1 MKLIGPRAVRYWN
14 TDKNNRMKLQQLKYL
29 LAIVDNGLNITAAAD
44 KLYTSQPG
52 VSKQLKLLEEELGM
66 LLFERKGKS
75 LGSITPTGERVIERA
90 RIIMKEVDNIRTLAS
105 DAFAEEEGS
114 LSIATTHTQAR
125 YVLPEII
132 GEFRKRFPKVSLNLH
147 QGTSEQIADMVEAN
161 RVDFAIATGSRD
173 LFAKLLLVPGYN
185 WNRSIV
191 VPRGHELTR
200 LDRKLQLQD
209 LVKFPLVTYVFS
221 FAGESSLKK
230 AFADEGLEPEVA
242 FTARDADVIK
252 TYVRMGM
259 GVGIVASM
267 AADCSDSEDLQVIS
281 ADGLFPQS
289 MTWIGYRHDTVLRR
303 YMLEF
308 IHLFT
313 SHLSRKQIDAVQRAT
328 NQARIDEIFQ
338 DIEIPMRGGCTDE
351 VIASA

>member
-1 MKLIGPRAVRYWN
+1 
-14 TDKNNRMKLQQLKYL
+14 MKLQQLKYL
-29 LAIVDNGLNITAAAD
+29 LAIVDNGLNITAAAER
-44 KLYTSQPG
+44 LYTSQPG

-75 LGSITPTGERVIERA
+75 LGAITPTGERVIERA

-147 QGTSEQIADMVEAN
+147 QGTSEQIADMVDAN

-173 LFAKLLLVPGYN
+173 MFSKLLLVPGYG

-200 LDRKLQLQD
+200 LDRKLTLQD

-230 AFADEGLEPEVA
+230 AFANEGLEPEVA

-252 TYVRMGM
+252 TYVRMGL

-267 AADCSDSEDLQVIS
+267 AADCSDRKDLQVIN

-303 YMLEF
+303 YMLDF
-308 IHLFT
+308 IQLFS
-313 SHLSRKQIDAVQRAT
+313 SHLSRKQIDDVQRAT
-328 NQARIDEIFQ
+328 TQSRIDEIFQ
-338 DIEIPMRGGCTDE
+338 DIEIPMRGGCAE
-351 VIASA
+351 EAIVAA